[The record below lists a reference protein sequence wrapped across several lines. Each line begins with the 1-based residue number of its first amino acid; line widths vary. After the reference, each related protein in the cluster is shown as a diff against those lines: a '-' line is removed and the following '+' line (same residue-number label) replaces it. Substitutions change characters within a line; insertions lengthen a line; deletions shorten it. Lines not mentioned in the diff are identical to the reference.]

1 MLIEGINM
9 FDKPFK
15 NLLIAKQIGFFM
27 EIKHHYQKLE
37 YMYRNHPLNN
47 FYNAKISI
55 SAKKAEIILPIQNKF
70 HHAASAVH
78 GSVYWKLLDDSA
90 FFAANSIVNDVLVLT
105 ASFTI
110 YLLSPISSG
119 TLKANGKL
127 VSSTR
132 SQFIAESVIV
142 NDLGEQIARGSG
154 VYIKSK
160 IKLTAKMGYK

>member
-1 MLIEGINM
+1 
-9 FDKPFK
+9 
-15 NLLIAKQIGFFM
+15 M
-27 EIKHHYQKLE
+27 EDSYHYQKLE
-37 YMYRNHPLNN
+37 NMYHNHPLNK

-55 SAKKAEIILPIQNKF
+55 SENKSEIILPIQDKF

-90 FFAANSIVNDVLVLT
+90 FFSVNSIVKDVFVLT

-119 TLKANGKL
+119 TLIAKGKL
-127 VSSTR
+127 VSSAR
-132 SQFIAESVIV
+132 SQFIAESVIM

-154 VYIKSK
+154 VYIRSK
-160 IKLTAKMGYK
+160 LRLEAKMGYKLEDTNIIKR